1 MKNLYPQRWREKEP
15 VRQKVAAALAELGEL
30 TKLKEAL
37 TQTDR
42 PWTLVSA
49 TRNLAEA
56 GVVIPRVLL
65 ESVTARI
72 ARTMKRRSKSE
83 SEHR

>member
-1 MKNLYPQRWREKEP
+1 
-15 VRQKVAAALAELGEL
+15 VVAALAELGEL

-56 GVVIPRVLL
+56 GIVIPRVLL
-65 ESVTARI
+65 ESVTA
-72 ARTMKRRSKSE
+72 
-83 SEHR
+83 